1 MGIHSLLPTGG
12 SQDVHSDLPQC
23 TFHCPMGNHS
33 LLPTEGSQEPTLSCV
48 KGRPMI
54 PWSSVFSC
62 SPEEIEMS
70 ILSCELTRIF
80 VPWASVWSCQL
91 ESLKMSTLSCLGA
104 RIMIPWASIR
114 SLANAFGHSLLVNA
128 FGMKR
133 YLDCMSRPSY
143 RLWTYDIPNAA
154 LAPGQDPRTLVCS
167 ILLFAIWL

>member
-54 PWSSVFSC
+54 PWSSVFAKSRC
-62 SPEEIEMS
+62 PS
-70 ILSCELTRIF
+70 
-80 VPWASVWSCQL
+80 WAANLHVSSFHGHVCSCQL

-143 RLWTYDIPNAA
+143 RLWTYDIPSAA